1 MVECEI
7 LTLDI
12 TRAERERIEA
22 QALEQ
27 GYETAQAY
35 LLSLVDADVATEV
48 DEVDAYF
55 DADPEATFR
64 QSWHEAMT
72 DQTHPVATLWDDLED
87 K

>member
-1 MVECEI
+1 MIEREI

-22 QALEQ
+22 QAREH

-35 LLSLVDADVATEV
+35 LLSLVDADTTSGV

-55 DADPEATFR
+55 NADPEGAFK
-64 QSWHEAMT
+64 QAWHEAMT
-72 DQTHPVATLWDDLED
+72 NQTHPISTLWDDLED
-87 K
+87 E

>member
-1 MVECEI
+1 MIEREA

-22 QALEQ
+22 QARQ
-27 GYETAQAY
+27 HGYDTVQAY
-35 LLSLVDADVATEV
+35 LLSLVEADTIV
-48 DEVDAYF
+48 DGLDVYF
-55 DADPEATFR
+55 NTDPEAAFR

-72 DQTHPVATLWDDLED
+72 NQTHPVSTLA

>member
-1 MVECEI
+1 MIEREI

-12 TRAERERIEA
+12 TRSERERIET
-22 QALEQ
+22 QAREH

-35 LLSLVDADVATEV
+35 LLSLVDADSII

-55 DADPEATFR
+55 DTDPEAAFK

-72 DQTHPVATLWDDLED
+72 DQTHSVSTLWDDLED
-87 K
+87 E